1 MFSRVSALGP
11 SRPLFLRL
19 PCIPGG
25 SEAAMETRGPWS
37 LLGQAR
43 TEYKIQRYFGTSS
56 VIYRKKNKSSVP
68 DAKTSDN
75 VPDAKTS
82 DNVPKSQ
89 DEKMENANNLL
100 NILKSMKVELNMSN
114 ALEDKKTQTTNKPRK
129 KEVKNLGRKSS
140 VSQKVVKDSSPE
152 SHQSLSPEL
161 VAAAT
166 AVADSLP
173 FNTQSVKSELLSQ
186 LRKHEKDFK
195 AHQGK
200 ETVKISEIIS
210 DMKIAKSSAPRTY
223 ARPDRQI
230 QFDEEHGFLSIK
242 ESVDLNPRKRKG
254 LFMGKRLNVFPV
266 DQTTPEEI
274 PETETSPTL
283 WDVEFA
289 KQLAT
294 ISQQLPQNALEEMIQ
309 WTKEGKLWTF
319 PINNEAGID
328 DDGADFHEHIFLDK
342 YLEGFP
348 KQGPIRHF
356 MELVTCGLS
365 KNPFLTV
372 KEKVEHIEWFRNYF
386 HEKKNILEENNIQ
399 FG

>member
-1 MFSRVSALGP
+1 MFSRVSSLGP
-11 SRPLFLRL
+11 NRPLFLRL

-25 SEAAMETRGPWS
+25 SEAATETRGQWS
-37 LLGQAR
+37 LPGHAR

-56 VIYRKKNKSSVP
+56 VVYRKKNKSFVP
-68 DAKTSDN
+68 VAKISDN
-75 VPDAKTS
+75 I
-82 DNVPKSQ
+82 PKSQ
-89 DEKMENANNLL
+89 NEKNKNANNLL
-100 NILKSMKVELNMSN
+100 NIIKSMKVELATSDV
-114 ALEDKKTQTTNKPRK
+114 LEDRKTHTTNKQRK
-129 KEVKNLGRKSS
+129 KEVKNLERTSS
-140 VSQKVVKDSSPE
+140 VSQKAVEDSSPE

-161 VAAAT
+161 VAAAA

-173 FNTQSVKSELLSQ
+173 FKKQSVKSELLSQ
-186 LRKHEKDFK
+186 LRKHETDFK

-200 ETVKISEIIS
+200 EAIKISFSDIIS

-223 ARPDRQI
+223 SRPDRQI
-230 QFDEEHGFLSIK
+230 QFDEEHGFLSAK
-242 ESVDLNPRKRKG
+242 ELGDLNPRKRKG
-254 LFMGKRLNVFPV
+254 LFTGKRLNVFPV
-266 DQTTPEEI
+266 DETTPEEI

-294 ISQQLPQNALEEMIQ
+294 ISQQLPQNAFEEMIQ

>member
-11 SRPLFLRL
+11 SRPRLLRL

-25 SEAAMETRGPWS
+25 SEAAKETRGLWTG
-37 LLGQAR
+37 LAR
-43 TEYKIQRYFGTSS
+43 TEYKIQRCFSTNS
-56 VIYRKKNKSSVP
+56 VIYSKKDESSVP
-68 DAKTSDN
+68 VVKIPDS
-75 VPDAKTS
+75 VPE
-82 DNVPKSQ
+82 SQ
-89 DEKMENANNLL
+89 DNKKENATNLL
-100 NILKSMKVELNMSN
+100 NIVKGMKVELSTPNM
-114 ALEDKKTQTTNKPRK
+114 LQDTKTHTTQTQRNE
-129 KEVKNLGRKSS
+129 EVKDLGRRSS
-140 VSQKVVKDSSPE
+140 VRRKAVKDSSPE
-152 SHQSLSPEL
+152 SHPSLTPEL

-173 FNTQSVKSELLSQ
+173 FDKQSVKSELLHQ
-186 LRKHEKDFK
+186 LRKHEKDFR

-200 ETVKISEIIS
+200 ETAKISDIIS
-210 DMKIAKSSAPRTY
+210 DMKISKTSTSRIY
-223 ARPDRQI
+223 ARPDHQI
-230 QFDEEHGFLSIK
+230 QFDEGHGFLSAK
-242 ESVDLNPRKRKG
+242 ELLEHDSRKRKG
-254 LFMGKRLNVFPV
+254 LFTGRRLNIFPV
-266 DQTTPEEI
+266 AGTAPEEA

-289 KQLAT
+289 KQLAKVN
-294 ISQQLPQNALEEMIQ
+294 QQLPQNAFEEMIQ

-328 DDGADFHEHIFLDK
+328 DDGAAFHEHIFLDK
-342 YLEGFP
+342 YLEDFP

-399 FG
+399 FN

>member
-11 SRPLFLRL
+11 SRPLLLRL

-25 SEAAMETRGPWS
+25 PEAATETRVLRPVPGPF
-37 LLGQAR
+37 R
-43 TEYKIQRYFGTSS
+43 TEYKIQRCFSTNS
-56 VIYRKKNKSSVP
+56 VIYSKKDESSIPVAKISGSVP
-68 DAKTSDN
+68 GSQNNEKESAKR
-75 VPDAKTS
+75 K
-82 DNVPKSQ
+82 
-89 DEKMENANNLL
+89 LL
-100 NILKSMKVELNMSN
+100 NIIKGMKVELNRSSMVQ
-114 ALEDKKTQTTNKPRK
+114 DTKTHTTKTQRK
-129 KEVKNLGRKSS
+129 GEVKNLERTSTVSRKA
-140 VSQKVVKDSSPE
+140 VEDSSPE

-173 FNTQSVKSELLSQ
+173 FDKQSVKSELLNQ
-186 LRKHEKDFK
+186 LRKHEKDLRE
-195 AHQGK
+195 HQGK
-200 ETVKISEIIS
+200 ETVKISDIIS
-210 DMKIAKSSAPRTY
+210 DMKIAKSSTSRIY
-223 ARPDRQI
+223 ARPDHQI
-230 QFDEEHGFLSIK
+230 QFDEGHGFLSAK
-242 ESVDLNPRKRKG
+242 ELLEHDPKKRKG
-254 LFMGKRLNVFPV
+254 LFAGKRLNIFPV
-266 DQTTPEEI
+266 AETTPEEA

-289 KQLAT
+289 KQLAKVN
-294 ISQQLPQNALEEMIQ
+294 QQLPQNAFEEMIQ

-328 DDGADFHEHIFLDK
+328 DDGAGFHEHIFLDK
-342 YLEGFP
+342 HLEDFP

-386 HEKKNILEENNIQ
+386 HEKKSILEENNIQ
-399 FG
+399 FN